1 VAQQVQPLPGP
12 RVFFEPLQG
21 QEARR
26 GGVPIGHARV
36 ATDQQDRAVRSGQT
50 NDEADD
56 VLGEA
61 GP

>member
-1 VAQQVQPLPGP
+1 MAGL
-12 RVFFEPLQG
+12 
-21 QEARR
+21 
-26 GGVPIGHARV
+26 PIGHDRV
-36 ATDQQDRAVRSGQT
+36 PIDQQDRAVRSGQT